1 MSAYFGLLSMLYV
14 VFKVGYNGRV
24 LGEEALTESLIEL
37 QILKIST
44 NVK

>member
-1 MSAYFGLLSMLYV
+1 MKSKKVFSISGFHTISANV
-14 VFKVGYNGRV
+14 RV

-37 QILKIST
+37 QMFKNST